1 MIPDLSVLWV
11 IFLVL
16 TTATVLNLLL
26 FKPLLRVMG
35 ARAHAVQ
42 SARELAA
49 TAAAKAQAASDEFE
63 ARTRAA
69 RAEVH
74 QQMEAT
80 RRAAQERR
88 SQLLAEARSQSGER
102 TAQALAQIRAEVD
115 AARARIARDAD
126 ALATSI
132 AERVL
137 GRPTT

>member
-1 MIPDLSVLWV
+1 VIPDLSVLWV
-11 IFLVL
+11 VFFIL

-49 TAAAKAQAASDEFE
+49 TAAAKAQAASEEFE
-63 ARTRAA
+63 ARTRQA
-69 RAEVH
+69 RADVH

-88 SQLLAEARSQSGER
+88 SRLLAEARSQSSEQ
-102 TAQALAQIRAEVD
+102 TAQAVAQIRAEMD
-115 AARARIARDAD
+115 EARGRIARDAD
-126 ALATSI
+126 ALATAI